1 MWSIEESCKFNDW
14 CKTESI
20 SNEVINSLKVALIE
34 FRRQPTNRT
43 KTLFRKGFYEIWDI
57 HVPDPENNSGVSGGF
72 RLVIRLDVET
82 KRIIL
87 EIIIRRQNLQW
98 KGSSGKY
105 QKKWDECLAIF
116 KKEERLD

>member
-1 MWSIEESCKFNDW
+1 M
-14 CKTESI
+14 
-20 SNEVINSLKVALIE
+20 
-34 FRRQPTNRT
+34 
-43 KTLFRKGFYEIWDI
+43 
-57 HVPDPENNSGVSGGF
+57 PDPENNSGVSGGF